1 MHPAWGV
8 VRFVGGSA
16 SCVAAV
22 GDRGA
27 TRAGI
32 ARGAVVGAMRGE
44 QIRLARQK
52 REPVHS
58 APPAREVW
66 FGGA

>member
-1 MHPAWGV
+1 M
-8 VRFVGGSA
+8 RFVGGSA

-32 ARGAVVGAMRGE
+32 ARGDVVGAMRGE

-52 REPVHS
+52 REAVHS

-66 FGGA
+66 CGGA